1 MFKRKRFILCCRT
14 FLILIVGTSLFFIPG
29 IQNDVQAG
37 GKAGAFVGGMIGG
50 HVLTKIVDN
59 QERQTQAMERQ
70 ERRSYNQPQGQA
82 SAPAPTQA
90 PPPQQTVEQR
100 LQKLDDLAQKGYI
113 SPEEYKTRRKAI
125 LDSM

>member
-1 MFKRKRFILCCRT
+1 MSKKKRFNLCCRT
-14 FLILIVGTSLFFIPG
+14 FLILVVGISLIFVPG

-37 GKAGAFVGGMIGG
+37 GKGGAFVGGLIGG

-70 ERRSYNQPQGQA
+70 ERRSYSQPQPQA
-82 SAPAPTQA
+82 SAPAQTQA
-90 PPPQQTVEQR
+90 APAQQTVEQR

>member
-1 MFKRKRFILCCRT
+1 MFKRKRFNLCYRT

-29 IQNDVQAG
+29 IQNEVQAG
-37 GKAGAFVGGMIGG
+37 EGAAFVGGMIGG

-59 QERQTQAMERQ
+59 QERQTESMERQ
-70 ERRSYNQPQGQA
+70 ERRSQQSQA
-82 SAPAPTQA
+82 SAPVQTQA
-90 PPPQQTVEQR
+90 APPQQTVEQR

-113 SPEEYKTRRKAI
+113 TPEEYKTRRKAI

>member
-1 MFKRKRFILCCRT
+1 MSKRKRFNLCCRT
-14 FLILIVGTSLFFIPG
+14 FLILVVGTSLFFVPG

-59 QERQTQAMERQ
+59 QERQTEAMERQ
-70 ERRSYNQPQGQA
+70 ERRSYNQPQPQA
-82 SAPAPTQA
+82 APAQTQA
-90 PPPQQTVEQR
+90 APAQQTVEQR